1 MSNFEGKKEKE
12 NIQTI
17 KTRFTAKRGFSGF
30 KNENNQEKGGGFLTL
45 EEGRVEMK
53 EGEYGPSSSL
63 VSRKYTFVE
72 VSSSKNIVL
81 QKGIRLKSFA
91 ASAKAWK
98 SPPPPAGSEEHNTA
112 GRRRRSWVSVG
123 GGRGWWEWGVGE

>member
-1 MSNFEGKKEKE
+1 MRNFEGKKEKE

-17 KTRFTAKRGFSGF
+17 KTRFTAKRGFSRF
-30 KNENNQEKGGGFLTL
+30 KNENNQVKGGGGFLTL

-63 VSRKYTFVE
+63 VSRKYAFVE

-98 SPPPPAGSEEHNTA
+98 SPPPPAGSEEHNTT
-112 GRRRRSWVSVG
+112 GRRRSWVVVG
-123 GGRGWWEWGVGE
+123 GGRWW